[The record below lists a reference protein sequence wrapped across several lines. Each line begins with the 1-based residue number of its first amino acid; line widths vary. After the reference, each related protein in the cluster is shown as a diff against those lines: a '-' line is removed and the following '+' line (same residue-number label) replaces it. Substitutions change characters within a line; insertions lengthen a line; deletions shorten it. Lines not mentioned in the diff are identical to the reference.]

1 MNGVIRY
8 ILLTTLNVE
17 FIMGY
22 LGNAFTV
29 LVNIMEWVKRR
40 KISFIDQIFTTLA
53 ISRIGLLVSLI
64 ENLFVSEWYP
74 DTILTRR
81 RVKQIIIFWVVTN
94 HFSIW
99 LATCLSI
106 FYFLKISNFSN
117 SIFFHLK
124 CRVKKVVSVT
134 ILASLLLLFLN
145 ILVTNTHIDVLI
157 DEIQINTF
165 YNALSS
171 NYTQVSRFV
180 LLTNTIFTLI
190 PFTVSLTMF
199 LLLIFSLWRHLKN
212 MQRNAEGSRDVST
225 TAHVKALQMVVTF
238 LLLYTVFSLSLLVQV
253 FNMEFQ
259 QKHSVALLLWTTEVA
274 FPSGHS
280 YVLILGNTRL
290 RQAFLSVVWWLRC
303 RLSGAEPSGS

>member
-29 LVNIMEWVKRR
+29 LVNIMEWAKRR

-64 ENLFVSEWYP
+64 ESLFVSEWYP

-117 SIFFHLK
+117 SIFLHLK

-171 NYTQVSRFV
+171 NYTQVSRLV

-238 LLLYTVFSLSLLVQV
+238 LLLYTVFSLSFLVQV

-290 RQAFLSVVWWLRC
+290 RQAFLSMVWWLRC